1 MASTLELWLLAQM
14 NQRPQLISKQVLAAS
29 ASSVTFSS
37 IPQQFTN
44 LRLVISAQ
52 SDGTGTTGYDSANL
66 RFNGVS
72 AASYNW
78 LSVFNTQASP
88 TPAGVGG
95 VNATSMQCAEIWNSH
110 FGSAGRGITTINI
123 PNYSD
128 GNNLKSFTGVSTASD
143 GGTVGILQTYS
154 GALGGGLTTAISSLT
169 ILMGTGNFIADST
182 FCLYGE

>member
-29 ASSVTFSS
+29 VSSVTFSS

-44 LRLVISAQ
+44 LRLTISAQ
-52 SDGTGTTGYDSANL
+52 SDGTGTNGYDSAVL

-72 AASYNW
+72 SASYNW
-78 LSVFNTQASP
+78 NSIFATQGGAATGAS
-88 TPAGVGG
+88 
-95 VNATSMQCAEIWNSH
+95 ATAASSAQCAEIWNAH
-110 FGSAGRGITTINI
+110 FASAGRGLVTINI

-128 GNNLKSFTGVSTASD
+128 TNNLKGFHSLSNASD
-143 GGTVGILQTYS
+143 GGTASIMQWYS
-154 GALGGGLTTAISSLT
+154 GCLGGGLTTAISSVSV
-169 ILMGTGNFIADST
+169 LMNTGNFVADST